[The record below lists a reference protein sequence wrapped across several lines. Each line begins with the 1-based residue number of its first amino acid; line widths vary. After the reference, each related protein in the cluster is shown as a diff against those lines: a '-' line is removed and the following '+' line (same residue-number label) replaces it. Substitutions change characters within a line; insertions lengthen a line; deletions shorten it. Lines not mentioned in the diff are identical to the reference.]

1 MREWKSPNAIEH
13 GTNVRTATPFWS
25 RTGYIVRNTGTH
37 PNMIY
42 TDQENEWLSR
52 PNKNKRVSNQTADGR
67 APKPRDYRK
76 HDWAITTTI
85 EIDGVSYTM
94 PVQV

>member
-1 MREWKSPNAIEH
+1 
-13 GTNVRTATPFWS
+13 
-25 RTGYIVRNTGTH
+25 
-37 PNMIY
+37 MIY
-42 TDQENEWLSR
+42 TDQENEWLSK
-52 PNKNKRVSNQTADGR
+52 PEKNRRVSNQTASGQ

-85 EIDGVSYTM
+85 EVNGKTYIV

>member
-1 MREWKSPNAIEH
+1 
-13 GTNVRTATPFWS
+13 
-25 RTGYIVRNTGTH
+25 
-37 PNMIY
+37 MIY

-52 PNKNKRVSNQTADGR
+52 PNKKKRVSNQTADGK
-67 APKPRDYRK
+67 APKQQDYRK

-85 EIDGVSYTM
+85 EVDGKHYVV